1 MKGVVKKA
9 FPFALDGI
17 TISQLASGT
26 AFPPDGFSINDTT
39 FQGLVDAGFVE
50 ATEAK
55 ELPAEEEVNRRIID
69 AIDKRLS
76 ASSDEELKGIIAR
89 RGIPFSGNMVHAVLV
104 AEAKA
109 QMVAEFEGAEPV
121 PAVDPNSGVTEQP
134 LSAPGQA
141 TPPSAAAAVQQQ
153 QAQADLAEQ
162 QKNAAGEGGDGD
174 GQSVKTNQFGEPMP
188 ENEAKSDLKTEAE
201 LNDMNKAQLEE
212 YAAEKKIDISGAK
225 TKAEYVEALK
235 PKN

>member
-26 AFPPDGFSINDTT
+26 AFPPDGYPINDTT

-50 ATEAK
+50 ATTAK

-89 RGIPFSGNMVHAVLV
+89 RGTPFSGNMVHAVLV

-121 PAVDPNSGVTEQP
+121 PAVDPNSGVFEQP

-153 QAQADLAEQ
+153 QAQADLADQ
-162 QKNAAGEGGDGD
+162 QKAGEGGNGD
-174 GQSVKTNQFGEPMP
+174 GQSGKTNQFGEPMP